1 MSSASSSRVA
11 VVATATVAAVAAGVL
26 AYAAYF
32 DYRRR
37 NDPEFRR
44 SLRRSHRRA
53 HRDEKDRAEANAN
66 AQRQT
71 IRQAVDEAK
80 EDGFPASAEEKE
92 AYFLQQVQEGEILG
106 AKPGAEVDAALAFYK
121 ALKVY
126 PTPGDLI
133 NIYDKTVS
141 KVKAAPSLVP
151 QTPPYSRI
159 FPQPILDIL
168 AEMIAYDE
176 TLRIGTSYTGPAG
189 VDVAELMREM
199 GAVPGVGLD

>member
-1 MSSASSSRVA
+1 MSTTSRTA

-37 NDPEFRR
+37 HSPEFRR
-44 SLRRSHRRA
+44 QLRRSQRRQA
-53 HRDEKDRAEANAN
+53 RAEKDQAEANLQ
-66 AQRQT
+66 AQRQA

-80 EDGFPASAEEKE
+80 EEGFPASAEEKE
-92 AYFLQQVQEGEILG
+92 AYFLEQVQAGEIMG
-106 AKPGAEVDAALAFYK
+106 ADPSKALDAALAFYK

-141 KVKAAPSLVP
+141 K
-151 QTPPYSRI
+151 
-159 FPQPILDIL
+159 PILDIL
-168 AEMIAYDE
+168 AEMIAYDGS
-176 TLRIGTSYTGPAG
+176 LRIGTSYTGPAG

>member
-1 MSSASSSRVA
+1 MSATTSRVA

-32 DYRRR
+32 DYSRRHSA
-37 NDPEFRR
+37 EFRKQ
-44 SLRRSHRRA
+44 LRRSQRQQARA
-53 HRDEKDRAEANAN
+53 EKDHAQASAN
-66 AQRQT
+66 AQRQA
-71 IRQAVDEAK
+71 IRDAVDEAK
-80 EDGFPASAEEKE
+80 EEGFPASAEEKE
-92 AYFLQQVQEGEILG
+92 AYFLEQVQAGEILG
-106 AKPGAEVDAALAFYK
+106 ADPSKAVEAALAFYK

-141 KVKAAPSLVP
+141 K
-151 QTPPYSRI
+151 
-159 FPQPILDIL
+159 PILDIL
-168 AEMIAYDE
+168 AEMIAYDPS
-176 TLRIGTSYTGPAG
+176 LRIGTSYTGPQG

>member
-1 MSSASSSRVA
+1 MSSVSSSRV
-11 VVATATVAAVAAGVL
+11 VTIATATVAAVAAGVL

-37 NDPEFRR
+37 HDPEFRR
-44 SLRRSHRRA
+44 QLRRSQRRA
-53 HRDEKDRAEANAN
+53 ARAEKDRAEANAN
-66 AQRQT
+66 AQRQS
-71 IRQAVDEAK
+71 IRQAVDDAK
-80 EDGFPASAEEKE
+80 EEGFPASAEEKE

-106 AKPGAEVDAALAFYK
+106 TKPGSELDAALAFYK

-141 KVKAAPSLVP
+141 K
-151 QTPPYSRI
+151 
-159 FPQPILDIL
+159 PILDIL
-168 AEMIAYDE
+168 AEMIAYDGS
-176 TLRIGTSYTGPAG
+176 LRIGTSYTGPAG